1 VFIAKAVI
9 IATILSGFASQYSP
23 GVMESVVRV
32 RQSGRT
38 AMDLPAVL
46 PAVDGF
52 VAMEDCAMIGQIVYI
67 RPKGETEWDSFLVAD
82 CSGHAETSAWME
94 RNDILVEFG
103 YKSAKRYDTIGRGL
117 EIELMMLEESSRHI
131 PY

>member
-1 VFIAKAVI
+1 LF
-9 IATILSGFASQYSP
+9 SGFASQYAP

-46 PAVDGF
+46 PDVDGF
-52 VAMEDCAMIGQIVYI
+52 VAMEDCAMVGEIVYI
-67 RPKGETEWDSFLVAD
+67 RPKGESRWDRFLVAD

-94 RNDILVEFG
+94 RNKILVEFG
-103 YKSAKRYDTIGRGL
+103 YKAAKRYDTIGRGL
-117 EIELMMLEESSRHI
+117 EIELMTIEEDISYI
-131 PY
+131 AY

>member
-103 YKSAKRYDTIGRGL
+103 YNAAKRYGTIGRGL
-117 EIELMMLEESSRHI
+117 EIELMLLEESSRHI

>member
-1 VFIAKAVI
+1 MFIAKAVI

-103 YKSAKRYDTIGRGL
+103 YNAAKRYGTIGRGL
-117 EIELMMLEESSRHI
+117 EIELMLLEESSRHI

>member
-1 VFIAKAVI
+1 MFIAKAVI
-9 IATILSGFASQYSP
+9 IATLLSGFASQYAP

-67 RPKGETEWDSFLVAD
+67 RPKRKTEWDSFLVAD
-82 CSGHAETSAWME
+82 CSGHSETSAWME
-94 RNDILVEFG
+94 RNNILVEFG
-103 YKSAKRYDTIGRGL
+103 YNAAKRYGTIGRGI
-117 EIELMMLEESSRHI
+117 EIELMLLEESLKHI